1 MSRKDTIYQEARR
14 MRVGFFTLSRKRTH
28 NYSLKLNFCS
38 IFKTQ
43 LTTKHKYTM
52 RFSFLVC
59 LFLVSAIVTAQT
71 GKVDMEYYLPK
82 DVTYNPNIPTPESVI
97 GYTPGEWHV
106 SHDKLS
112 EYMRTLAAASD
123 RMTIENRGTTFEGR
137 PILLLTITSP
147 ANQANIENI
156 KKEHVKLIE
165 DGSSTLN
172 TENMPIVVY
181 QGLSIHGNE
190 PSGANAGLVGAYYL
204 AAAQG
209 QKIDDLLQNTVIL
222 FDPSFNPDGLQ
233 RFAYWANTNK
243 SININAD
250 PQDREYDEVW
260 PGGRTNH
267 YWFDMNRD
275 WLPVQ
280 LPESRARITTFH
292 DWYPNILTDHHE
304 MGSNASFFFQPGI
317 QSRTHPLTPVLNQE
331 LTKQIGNYHAKALDK
346 IGSFYY
352 TEESFDDFYYGKG
365 STFPDINGGIG
376 ILFEQASSRGHAQ
389 ETVNGLLEFPFTIRN
404 QFTAIL
410 STLEAA
416 QGMRKQLL
424 DYQRDFFKNARGE
437 EKGGAY
443 AFGNEKDAAT
453 AYHLAEVLKRHK
465 IKVHEVKGSFNES
478 GKNFKNGY
486 SYIVP
491 KNQRQSRLIKAMFEK
506 RTKFQDSL
514 FYDIS
519 AWSFPLAFGL
529 DFTESASLSNAGS
542 EIQDLKMRSPK
553 NVSQSNYAYVMEWHE
568 YYAPKAL
575 NMILNKGLRA
585 KVGMEPFTLSGNK
598 YDYGTI
604 MIPVQNQK
612 LSAVEMATFLN
623 EVAQETHVDITA
635 VDTGLTEGIDLGSNQ
650 FRPIEPA
657 KVAIL
662 VGERVNSYDAGEIWH
677 LFDTRYNMKITKLDV
692 SNLNRADLSRYTDI
706 IMPHSFGAFDKAAA
720 EKLKDWVR
728 GGGSL
733 IGYRNA
739 ANWLES
745 NKMLDIEFVKTKN
758 PAKNVTFEQRGDF
771 NGAQVIG
778 GAIFE
783 ASQDRSHPVNFGYT
797 DDKVSLFRNTT
808 IFIKTDS
815 TSYKNPIKYTKN
827 PLQAGYIS
835 KINLEAIPE
844 TRPFVHQSSGRGE
857 VILFTDNTNFRAF
870 WYGTNKLLMNAI
882 FFGDQ
887 M

>member
-1 MSRKDTIYQEARR
+1 MD
-14 MRVGFFTLSRKRTH
+14 
-28 NYSLKLNFCS
+28 
-38 IFKTQ
+38 
-43 LTTKHKYTM
+43 
-52 RFSFLVC
+52 
-59 LFLVSAIVTAQT
+59 
-71 GKVDMEYYLPK
+71 YYLPQN
-82 DVTYNPNIPTPESVI
+82 VTYNSEIPTPESVI
-97 GYTPGEWHV
+97 GFVPGEWHV

-123 RMTIENRGTTFEGR
+123 RISIENRGSTFEGR

-147 ANQANIENI
+147 ANHSRIDAIKAN
-156 KKEHVKLIE
+156 HMKLVE
-165 DGSSTLN
+165 EGSASLN
-172 TENMPIVVY
+172 TSNMPIVVY

-190 PSGANAGLVGAYYL
+190 PSGANAGLVAAYYL

-209 QKIDDLLQNTVIL
+209 TQITEMLNNTVIL

-250 PQDREYDEVW
+250 PQDREYREVW

-280 LPESRARITTFH
+280 LPESRARLKTFH

-304 MGSNASFFFQPGI
+304 MGSNSSFFFQPGI
-317 QSRTHPLTPVLNQE
+317 QSRTHPLTPKLNQE

-376 ILFEQASSRGHAQ
+376 ILFEQGSSRGHAQ
-389 ETVNGLLEFPFTIRN
+389 ETDNGLLEFKFTIRN

-416 QGMRKQLL
+416 QGMRSQLL
-424 DYQRDFFKNARGE
+424 DYQRGFFANARKE
-437 EKGGAY
+437 SQTGAY

-453 AYHLAEVLKRHK
+453 AFHLAEVLKRHK
-465 IKVHEVKGSFNES
+465 VEVHPVDKSFRES
-478 GKNFKNGY
+478 GKEFKKGY

-491 KNQRQSRLIKAMFEK
+491 KKQRQSRLIKAMFEQ
-506 RTKFQDSL
+506 RTSFTDSL

-529 DFTESASLSNAGS
+529 DYTENASVSNAGPA
-542 EIQDLKMRSPK
+542 IQDLKMQPK
-553 NVSQSNYAYVMEWHE
+553 NAVKQSNYAYLMEWHE
-568 YYAPKAL
+568 YYTPKAL
-575 NMILNKGLRA
+575 NTILNAGLRA
-585 KVGMEPFTLSGNK
+585 KVGMKKFTLEGSE

-612 LSAVEMATFLN
+612 MNASELASFLQK
-623 EVAQETHVDITA
+623 VSQEAHVNFTA
-635 VDTGLTEGIDLGSNQ
+635 VGTGLTEGIDLGSNQ
-650 FRPIEPA
+650 FRALTPA
-657 KVAIL
+657 KVAII
-662 VGERVNSYDAGEIWH
+662 VGEGTNSYDAGEIWH

-692 SNLNRADLSRYTDI
+692 KNLNRANLDRYTDI
-706 IMPHSFGAFDKAAA
+706 ILPHSFGNAVDKNAS
-720 EKLKDWVR
+720 EKLQTWVKN
-728 GGGSL
+728 GGTL
-733 IGYRNA
+733 IGFKNA
-739 ANWLES
+739 ANWLER
-745 NKMLDIEFVKTKN
+745 NKMLKIDFVKTKN
-758 PAKNVTFEQRGDF
+758 PAKGISFEQRGDF
-771 NGAQVIG
+771 GGAQVIG

-783 ASQDRSHPVNFGYT
+783 AKQDRSHPINFGYT
-797 DDKVSLFRNTT
+797 GDKVSMFRNTT
-808 IFIKTDS
+808 IFIKADS
-815 TSYKNPIKYTKN
+815 TSYKNPIQYTKS

-835 KINLEAIPE
+835 KINLKAIPE

-857 VILFTDNTNFRAF
+857 VIVFTDNTNFRAF

-882 FFGDQ
+882 FFGDE